1 MYQILC
7 IIDVPEISVDPAALI
22 LYYSILYHGSL
33 TILPETTPQVG
44 DLAQAMYV
52 HCLRAIPA
60 WQKQASG
67 TKTDVI
73 IAILLVCPLK
83 LATISPKL
91 YAEAANVELLDA
103 SRLSAV

>member
-1 MYQILC
+1 MYLILD
-7 IIDVPEISVDPAALI
+7 IIDMPEISVGPAALI

-44 DLAQAMYV
+44 NLTQAMYI

-67 TKTDVI
+67 TKTDLI

-83 LATISPKL
+83 LATISL
-91 YAEAANVELLDA
+91 ELHAETANVELSDA
-103 SRLSAV
+103 SCLSAV